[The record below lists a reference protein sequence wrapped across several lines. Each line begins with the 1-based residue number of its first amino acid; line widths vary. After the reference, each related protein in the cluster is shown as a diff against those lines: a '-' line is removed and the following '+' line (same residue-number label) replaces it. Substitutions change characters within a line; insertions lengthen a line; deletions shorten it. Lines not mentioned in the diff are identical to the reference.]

1 MVMQCQKL
9 DLWHDDAGRF
19 LDGAERS
26 ILRNL
31 GLSAVGTAESSEGLC
46 RRCSPSHLSLV
57 REVADREGDIERLA
71 PFVILKRHM
80 HR

>member
-57 REVADREGDIERLA
+57 REVADPSSGL
-71 PFVILKRHM
+71 RHL
-80 HR
+80 